1 MTVKIEDVRAAA
13 AAISNDVVRTPLV
26 HSKTLSH
33 IFGAELFLKLENLQ
47 YTASFKERGALNKLL
62 SLGDAQ
68 RKAGVVAMSAGNHAQ
83 AVAHHA
89 TRLGIAATIVMPR
102 FTPYIK
108 VANTET
114 LGARIVLEG
123 ETLAAAADHAD
134 KLAREDGLTPIHP
147 YDDPLIIAGQ
157 GTLALEMLDDQPGL
171 DAMIVPVGGG
181 GLIAGCAVAA
191 KAVNPAIDVF
201 GVEAELYPA
210 MHHLL
215 KRKAVSAEGFTI
227 AEGIAVKDPGKITRK
242 IVKAL
247 VSEILL
253 VGEGAIEQSV
263 QLIAEIEKLV
273 TEGAGAAALAAVMA
287 HRARFA
293 GRKVG
298 LVLSGGNIDSR
309 LLATVLMR
317 GLMRSGRLIRIRV
330 EMGDVPGTLARVTQL
345 IGDLGGNIVEVDH
358 ERWYYDVPV
367 RLTQVDFLIETRGPE
382 GADAIVDGLADAGYV
397 AHRLSS
403 TSLANN
409 GP

>member
-1 MTVKIEDVRAAA
+1 MTPKIDDVRAAA
-13 AAISNDVVRTPLV
+13 AAIAADVIRTPLV
-26 HSKTLSH
+26 HSRTLSQ
-33 IFGAELFLKLENLQ
+33 IFGAELHLKLENLQ

-62 SLGDAQ
+62 SLTAAQ

-102 FTPYIK
+102 ATPYIK

-114 LGARIVLEG
+114 LGARVVLKGDSLTE
-123 ETLAAAADHAD
+123 AADHAD
-134 KLAREDGLTPIHP
+134 RLAREDGMTPIHP

-157 GTLALEMLDDQPGL
+157 GTLALEMLEDQPDL
-171 DAMIVPVGGG
+171 EALVVPIGGG
-181 GLIAGCAVAA
+181 GLIAGCAIAA
-191 KAVNPAIDVF
+191 KAVRPEIEVV

-210 MHHLL
+210 MSHTLQ
-215 KRKAVSAEGFTI
+215 RKPVSAEGFTI

-273 TEGAGAAALAAVMA
+273 SEGAGAASLAAVMA
-287 HRARFA
+287 HPDRFA

-317 GLMRSGRLIRIRV
+317 GLMRSGRLIRLRV
-330 EMGDVPGTLARVTQL
+330 EMGDVPGTLARVTHL
-345 IGDLGGNIVEVDH
+345 IGDLGGNIVEVEH

-382 GADAIVDGLADAGYV
+382 GADAIVEGLTDAGFV

-403 TSLANN
+403 TSLAN
-409 GP
+409 GRS